1 LAPWG
6 KVWPTAGIGGA
17 EIEGAYL
24 TPPGE
29 TTMSKR
35 RVLSDDDGRAI
46 IAGFTRKDFER
57 LNRLAHAKNLRSI
70 IKCTK
75 WLNDH
80 GVELLRRYP
89 QEFRDGT
96 GMTVEQYLHAL
107 TVHIDCCRAFLKK
120 SGGLEV
126 M

>member
-1 LAPWG
+1 
-6 KVWPTAGIGGA
+6 
-17 EIEGAYL
+17 
-24 TPPGE
+24 
-29 TTMSKR
+29 MNKR
-35 RVLSDDDGRAI
+35 IALGDDERRAI
-46 IAGFTRKDFER
+46 IAGFTREDIER
-57 LNRLAHAKNLRSI
+57 LNRLAHAKNLRSV

-107 TVHIDCCRAFLKK
+107 AVHVDRCRIL
-120 SGGLEV
+120 LEQ
-126 M
+126 MGASEGT

>member
-1 LAPWG
+1 MR
-6 KVWPTAGIGGA
+6 KR
-17 EIEGAYL
+17 EI
-24 TPPGE
+24 
-29 TTMSKR
+29 
-35 RVLSDDDGRAI
+35 LSDDDARPI
-46 IAGFTRKDFER
+46 IAGYTREDFER

-89 QEFRDGT
+89 QEFRHAT
-96 GMTVEQYLHAL
+96 GITVEQYLQAL
-107 TVHIDCCRAFLKK
+107 TVHVDCCHAFLKK
-120 SGGLEV
+120 

>member
-1 LAPWG
+1 MR
-6 KVWPTAGIGGA
+6 KVSIP
-17 EIEGAYL
+17 
-24 TPPGE
+24 
-29 TTMSKR
+29 SNDDR
-35 RVLSDDDGRAI
+35 RPI
-46 IAGFTRKDFER
+46 IAGFTQEDFER
-57 LNRLAHAKNLRSI
+57 VNRLAHARNLRSI

-75 WLNDH
+75 WLNEH

-107 TVHIDCCRAFLKK
+107 TVHVECCRAFLKR
-120 SGGLEV
+120 

>member
-1 LAPWG
+1 MR
-6 KVWPTAGIGGA
+6 KR
-17 EIEGAYL
+17 
-24 TPPGE
+24 E
-29 TTMSKR
+29 T
-35 RVLSDDDGRAI
+35 LSDDDRRQI
-46 IAGFTRKDFER
+46 IAGFTQEDFER

-89 QEFRDGT
+89 QEFRYGA

-107 TVHIDCCRAFLKK
+107 TVHVDCCRAFLKR
-120 SGGLEV
+120 

>member
-1 LAPWG
+1 MRKA
-6 KVWPTAGIGGA
+6 
-17 EIEGAYL
+17 
-24 TPPGE
+24 
-29 TTMSKR
+29 R
-35 RVLSDDDGRAI
+35 NLSNDDRRAI
-46 IAGFTRKDFER
+46 ITDFTQEDFEH
-57 LNRLAHAKNLRSI
+57 LNRLAHARNLRDI

-89 QEFRDGT
+89 QEFRDGA

-107 TVHIDCCRAFLKK
+107 TVHVDCCRAFLKN
-120 SGGLEV
+120 

>member
-1 LAPWG
+1 
-6 KVWPTAGIGGA
+6 
-17 EIEGAYL
+17 
-24 TPPGE
+24 
-29 TTMSKR
+29 MSKR
-35 RVLSDDDGRAI
+35 KVLIDDDRRAI
-46 IAGFTRKDFER
+46 IAGFTREDFAR

-89 QEFRDGT
+89 QEFGDGT

-107 TVHIDCCRAFLKK
+107 TVHVDRCHTFLKK
-120 SGGLEV
+120 MGGLEV
-126 M
+126 T

>member
-1 LAPWG
+1 VPNVL
-6 KVWPTAGIGGA
+6 K
-17 EIEGAYL
+17 
-24 TPPGE
+24 

-35 RVLSDDDGRAI
+35 KILSDDDRRPI
-46 IAGFTRKDFER
+46 IAGFIREDFER
-57 LNRLAHAKNLRSI
+57 FNRLTHARNLRSI

-89 QEFRDGT
+89 QEFRYGT
-96 GMTVEQYLHAL
+96 GMTVEEYLHAL
-107 TVHIDCCRAFLKK
+107 TVHVDCCRAFLKR
-120 SGGLEV
+120 